1 MKKKI
6 RLNAAEIQSGF
17 SRLNAA
23 EGLIRQLPTDHD
35 GRNTWLLNFGKS
47 KEAKK
52 LRKRRD
58 LYFIKETQSC
68 ELATINIQTTQYE

>member
-35 GRNTWLLNFGKS
+35 GRNTWLLNYGKS

-52 LRKRRD
+52 LRKNRGLMFD
-58 LYFIKETQSC
+58 KESQSC
-68 ELATINIQTTQYE
+68 ELTTINNEITQYE